1 MYKWDK
7 KLLYRAV
14 DLQLEAVRN
23 GVDID
28 FGFPRVSSDKVQ
40 IWDYRNPPDKLYTAH
55 TNEELEEMLE
65 KIKRKMNDA
74 PAV

>member
-7 KLLYRAV
+7 NLLYRAV
-14 DLQLEAVRN
+14 DLQMEAARN

-28 FGFPRVSSDKVQ
+28 FGFPRVSSDNVQ
-40 IWDYRNPPDKLYTAH
+40 IWDYRNPPDKLYTVH